1 MNQTSEWTT
10 AASPESGAD
19 LLPRLLEGYRFR
31 VCEDATAAGRAL
43 AVRRQVYVDGVGYHV
58 PVPDAYDER
67 SWFLLA
73 EETRTGTAVG
83 SMRLTPRFTGAL
95 ELEESFAL
103 PARLRGTKSVELNRF
118 AILPGHRKGKTF
130 LPVVSLGLFKL
141 VHAFL
146 QGLDAHYMIIAAKP
160 ERVWTY
166 EWMRFAR
173 TGRTGRYGQLDGAE
187 HELLWYDFR
196 HRATILEGH
205 PFQSFFLD
213 LDYHEVRLPA
223 ALPPLGLG
231 VDLAR
236 GSGLQEVA

>member
-1 MNQTSEWTT
+1 MNEPSERTDDTT
-10 AASPESGAD
+10 PQGPAD
-19 LLPRLLEGYRFR
+19 VLPRLLEGYRFR
-31 VCEDATAAGRAL
+31 VCENAAAARQAL

-73 EETRTGTAVG
+73 EDAHTGAAVG
-83 SMRLTPRFTGAL
+83 SMRLTPRFAGAL
-95 ELEESFAL
+95 ELEECFTL
-103 PARLRGTKSVELNRF
+103 PPRLRVPKSVELNRF
-118 AILPGHRKGKTF
+118 AIMPGHRKGKTF
-130 LPVVSLGLFKL
+130 LPAVSLGLFKL
-141 VHAFL
+141 VHSFL
-146 QGLDAHYMIIAAKP
+146 EGLDAHYMIIAAKP

-173 TGRTGRYGQLDGAE
+173 TGQTGRYGHLDGAD

-196 HRATILEGH
+196 RRATILEGH
-205 PFQSFFLD
+205 PFRGFFLD

-231 VDLAR
+231 VDQAR
-236 GSGLQEVA
+236 GAGLMEVA